1 MPHVD
6 DGTLHALL
14 DGALRS
20 EDPERAAAIEHHLA
34 GCPDCRARLEAA
46 DELRGRA
53 AGILA
58 AATPEA
64 TAGADFNDV
73 LARSGRTGGR
83 RHAPAALRRQARWIR
98 NAAWAAS
105 LVLALGTG
113 YLLRDLTESPSAIV
127 RDRDPQSEVT
137 GPTQPV
143 AGDAGEARA
152 RPPAAGAPA
161 PAPAGADEDAASAD
175 DAGSEAIRARGAARA
190 EEGVTAGGRALL
202 DSSTGA
208 ADPAAPT
215 ASAPR
220 AGEVSSMA
228 RTAEDAEVWSV
239 ATLSEA
245 RRALAGPVYRLPRAE
260 ILEIYVS
267 SGEGRR
273 AVMTRQRLESG
284 IPVQVVQRWGE
295 GAAAPDTERNAEKA
309 ASDQGAL
316 PRPEVARTTRGDY
329 VLEVTGSLP
338 AALLEILAESAIPA
352 P

>member
-20 EDPERAAAIEHHLA
+20 EDPDRAAAVEHHLA

-46 DELRGRA
+46 EEQRGRA
-53 AGILA
+53 PGILP
-58 AATPEA
+58 AATPEEA
-64 TAGADFNDV
+64 AAGADFNDV

-83 RHAPAALRRQARWIR
+83 RHAPVTLPHQARWIR

-113 YLLRDLTESPSAIV
+113 YLLRDLTESPTSVV

-137 GPTQPV
+137 APDVRPESP
-143 AGDAGEARA
+143 APRRGDASERQPGTGEDV
-152 RPPAAGAPA
+152 PSAAGA
-161 PAPAGADEDAASAD
+161 GTE
-175 DAGSEAIRARGAARA
+175 GIRTQGAARA
-190 EEGVTAGGRALL
+190 DEGFGPGGRALL

-215 ASAPR
+215 ASAPG
-220 AGEVSSMA
+220 AGELSSMA
-228 RTAEDAEVWSV
+228 NRAADAEVWSA
-239 ATLSEA
+239 ATLAEA
-245 RRALAGPVYRLPRAE
+245 RRTLAGPVYRLPRAE

-267 SGEGRR
+267 SGEGRP

-284 IPVQVVQRWGE
+284 VPVQVVQRWGA
-295 GAAAPDTERNAEKA
+295 GAAAPDAQKRAEKT
-309 ASDQGAL
+309 ASDEAAL
-316 PRPEVARTTRGDY
+316 PRPEIARTTRGDY

-338 AALLEILAESAIPA
+338 AALLEILAESAVPA